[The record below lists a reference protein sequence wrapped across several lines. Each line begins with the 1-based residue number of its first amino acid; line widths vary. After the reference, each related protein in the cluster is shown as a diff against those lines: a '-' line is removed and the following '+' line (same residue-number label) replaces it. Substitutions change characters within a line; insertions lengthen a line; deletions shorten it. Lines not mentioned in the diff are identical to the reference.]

1 VKKVKLALI
10 IVISVAIIIFLVL
23 FLPEL
28 LNKPPNS
35 PINPTPG
42 DNEKGVSIF
51 PVLSWSSSDP
61 DEDTLLYDLYF
72 GKDRELGLLVSNL
85 AKSNYATK
93 KLEFGTKYNWKIV
106 VKDER
111 GKIKE
116 GPIWTF
122 TTNYLPNVPNYLY
135 PQDGA
140 TNVSTKPIL
149 IWEASDPDGDEL
161 KYDIYFGKNPN
172 FKIPIISNYE
182 KTQFETDNLDFK
194 TTYYWKIVAKD
205 NKGGAREGNI
215 WKFTT
220 IKQNDPPY
228 IPKNSSPSDGVTGQ
242 PINIELSWESGDP
255 DNDEVSYSVYFGEV
269 GNLKKIVDDLN
280 ESKYTLQNLKYETM
294 YNWKVVAKDGKGGI
308 TESPVWQFT
317 TNYLPE
323 IEGNAEPGDGES
335 GVLTNPVL
343 KWEATDKD
351 GDKLTYDVYIG
362 KGKDIK
368 LVASNLSTET
378 YRVEGLENGV
388 EYSWKIVVKDE
399 RGGVVEGPVWKFTTN
414 YLPEILNTPFPQ
426 NQSTNV
432 SLSTSLSWDS
442 KDLDGD
448 KVIYDIYFGKVNP
461 PTLYKNNYELSR
473 IELEKL
479 DVNTIYYWQVVA
491 KDNRGGI
498 VEGPVW
504 NFTTTRAPKKPFNP
518 LPENNA
524 TGVELKVSLNWQAND
539 PDEDILL
546 YDIYFGKNN
555 NLQLIAR
562 DLNLNKFEI
571 PEKLKEGTTY
581 YWKIVVKD
589 DKGGFTEGP
598 VWKFTT
604 NYQPNRP
611 FNPNPKDGEENVSV
625 NPILSWQANDPD
637 GDRLLY
643 DLYFGTDN
651 NIELVLENF
660 DNTSFKPGQLKE
672 NTTYYWKVVAKNE
685 KGGRRE
691 SFFWS
696 FTTENKNSVPSVPS
710 NPSPGDKED
719 KVSLQP
725 ILKWDSFDADGDTII
740 YDVYF
745 GTEKNPPLILEGSSK
760 NYFNPG
766 KLLAGTSYY
775 WKVVAKDGKGGITE
789 SPVWQFTTNYLP
801 EIEGNAEPGDGE
813 SGVLTSPVLKWKATD
828 KDGDKLTYDVYI
840 GKGKD
845 IKLVASNLSTE
856 TYKVEGL
863 ENGVEYSWKVVVKDE
878 RGGVVEGPV
887 WKFTT
892 KDSLLHWSY
901 TYGGSN
907 NDIGYSIQK
916 TNDDAYIVAGYTNS
930 DDVDVKENKGV
941 YDVWLIKLDDS
952 SGKIKW
958 QKTFGGSGIDLAY
971 SVEKTNDDGYIVVG
985 YTNSKDGDVKENK
998 GEYDA
1003 WIVKV
1008 DDLGD
1013 IKWQKTFGGSG
1024 IDLAKSI
1031 RKTKDGGYIV
1041 VGLTTS
1047 NDKDIEQNNGLSDLW
1062 IFKLDENGEIVW
1074 QKVLGGSGQD
1084 VAESVALVE
1093 DGYIIVGS
1101 SDSNDGDINEN
1112 YGKVDSLIVKL
1123 DLYGNVVWVKV
1134 IGGTE
1139 YDSASSV
1146 FETKDGGFIVSI
1158 NTTSK
1163 DGYITENKGRN
1174 DILLLK
1180 FDKDGNVIWKTVI
1193 GGLNDD
1199 YVYKVKETDEGYVF
1213 VGNTNSQD
1221 GDFINNKGRYD
1232 IFVGLLDNFGNLKVL
1247 ETYGGSSDDYAFD
1260 VNMDGRYIVVGY
1272 TKSNDGDVNK
1282 NNGNS
1287 DIWILKIK

>member
-1 VKKVKLALI
+1 VKKVKLSLI

-61 DEDTLLYDLYF
+61 DGDTLLYDVYF
-72 GKDRELGLLVSNL
+72 GKDGELGLLVSNL
-85 AKSNYATK
+85 ATSNYATK

-149 IWEASDPDGDEL
+149 SWEASDPDGDRL

-194 TTYYWKIVAKD
+194 TTYYWKIVPKD

-280 ESKYTLQNLKYETM
+280 ESKYTLQNLKYGTM
-294 YNWKVVAKDGKGGI
+294 YN
-308 TESPVWQFT
+308 
-317 TNYLPE
+317 
-323 IEGNAEPGDGES
+323 
-335 GVLTNPVL
+335 
-343 KWEATDKD
+343 
-351 GDKLTYDVYIG
+351 
-362 KGKDIK
+362 
-368 LVASNLSTET
+368 
-378 YRVEGLENGV
+378 
-388 EYSWKIVVKDE
+388 
-399 RGGVVEGPVWKFTTN
+399 
-414 YLPEILNTPFPQ
+414 
-426 NQSTNV
+426 
-432 SLSTSLSWDS
+432 
-442 KDLDGD
+442 
-448 KVIYDIYFGKVNP
+448 
-461 PTLYKNNYELSR
+461 
-473 IELEKL
+473 
-479 DVNTIYYWQVVA
+479 
-491 KDNRGGI
+491 
-498 VEGPVW
+498 
-504 NFTTTRAPKKPFNP
+504 
-518 LPENNA
+518 
-524 TGVELKVSLNWQAND
+524 
-539 PDEDILL
+539 
-546 YDIYFGKNN
+546 
-555 NLQLIAR
+555 
-562 DLNLNKFEI
+562 
-571 PEKLKEGTTY
+571 
-581 YWKIVVKD
+581 
-589 DKGGFTEGP
+589 
-598 VWKFTT
+598 
-604 NYQPNRP
+604 
-611 FNPNPKDGEENVSV
+611 
-625 NPILSWQANDPD
+625 
-637 GDRLLY
+637 
-643 DLYFGTDN
+643 
-651 NIELVLENF
+651 
-660 DNTSFKPGQLKE
+660 
-672 NTTYYWKVVAKNE
+672 
-685 KGGRRE
+685 
-691 SFFWS
+691 
-696 FTTENKNSVPSVPS
+696 
-710 NPSPGDKED
+710 
-719 KVSLQP
+719 
-725 ILKWDSFDADGDTII
+725 
-740 YDVYF
+740 
-745 GTEKNPPLILEGSSK
+745 
-760 NYFNPG
+760 
-766 KLLAGTSYY
+766 